1 VLHIILYGVG
11 DCQPIPGELE
21 KLLAAMK
28 RQATNDIRP
37 LKNTPRLVAK
47 GKKMP
52 RKQEYDSTL

>member
-1 VLHIILYGVG
+1 LYGVG